1 MRLENYLIEG
11 KSRGKDITE
20 DVAIE
25 LLLKNCKQAIKAYK
39 NGYPLFRGVNNPNN
53 YLYIDPKKGI
63 RRSTSNIPNYYTYI
77 LSNAKEWKA
86 YPKRSRS
93 LICVT
98 ELSSAESYGDPY
110 IVFPYD
116 GAKLGICEDTDI
128 WHSFKNVDN
137 VSIFLRQVNSVF
149 DNVHGSH
156 GDYDKS
162 FKAFKDAC
170 KKVDNTY
177 SDDLKE
183 VNRYFMSFKRF
194 EYTGNFYKDLCKVF
208 STDGFKLA
216 KVGNDLGA
224 YHEVWT
230 DSECIM
236 IDKDMIH
243 EFHGG
248 VL

>member
-11 KSRGKDITE
+11 KSRGKGITE

-39 NGYPLFRGVNNPNN
+39 NGSEMFRGVDHNND

-63 RRSTSNIPNYYTYI
+63 RRSASGIPNYYTYI
-77 LSNAKEWKA
+77 MTNEKEWKA

-98 ELSSAESYGDPY
+98 ERSSAEGYGDPY

-116 GAKLGICEDTDI
+116 GAKLGICENTDI
-128 WHSFKNVDN
+128 WHSFKNVEHIN
-137 VSIFLRQVNSVF
+137 IFLRTVKSVF
-149 DNVHGSH
+149 VLVYGIR
-156 GDYDKS
+156 GDYDNS
-162 FKAFKDAC
+162 FKTFKDAC
-170 KKVDNTY
+170 KKVDND
-177 SDDLKE
+177 SLNPSIIDDMFNHSKG
-183 VNRYFMSFKRF
+183 FK
-194 EYTGNFYKDLCKVF
+194 YTGNFYKDLCKVF
-208 STDGFKLA
+208 SPDGFKLA
-216 KVGNDLGA
+216 KIGDNLGA

-236 IDKDMIH
+236 VNERIINNIY
-243 EFHGG
+243 GR